1 MSMRTIFVL
10 ATSKE
15 PLRVQS
21 LLERRYPGARI
32 SRLGQQMTIAISQE
46 VQQSKPTGELERMI
60 AEGALENCD
69 VDWRIIAA

>member
-1 MSMRTIFVL
+1 MNMRTIYVL

-21 LLERRYPGARI
+21 LLERRYPGAQI
-32 SRLGQQMTIAISQE
+32 TCQGQRLTIAISQE

-60 AEGALENCD
+60 AEGALDCD
-69 VDWRIIAA
+69 IEDWRIVAA